1 MKETRGQMRGL
12 TQLGLASLCVVAAV
26 QASFYMAGIV
36 RPKDKYEGPVTV
48 NTGGE
53 QAASQAAV

>member
-1 MKETRGQMRGL
+1 MRGL